1 MATAIS
7 TTQLTLIQDHPDRA
21 VANALAQDRS
31 SQDSPRYVSLLEAM
45 GEGVQLQEE
54 QFFDLLVGRGLN
66 LATGVSLE
74 QWGAIVGEQRGGLN
88 DEDYRRFI
96 KARILANIS
105 EGTPDE
111 LLTVFALVTS
121 PSQVRYF
128 IHPPAGFRLQTIRN
142 ELLSDA
148 LVRRIVRLM
157 VSIKPA
163 GVAMVLTEA
172 LQDSI
177 LFGVA
182 GRGFGSTFSRVL

>member
-1 MATAIS
+1 MVTAIS
-7 TTQLTLIQDHPDRA
+7 TTQLTLIEDHPDRA
-21 VANALAQDRS
+21 VANALAQDRC
-31 SQDSPRYVSLLEAM
+31 SPRYKSLLEAM
-45 GEGVQLQEE
+45 GEGVQTQEE

-88 DEDYRRFI
+88 DGDYRRFI
-96 KARILANIS
+96 KARILANIA

-111 LLTVFALVTS
+111 LLTVWALVTS
-121 PSQVRYF
+121 PSDVRYF
-128 IHPPAGFRLQTIRN
+128 IHPPAAFRLQAVRG

-148 LVRRIVRLM
+148 LVRRIKRLM

-172 LQDSI
+172 LSGSI

-182 GRGFGSTFSRVL
+182 GRGFGRTFSRVL